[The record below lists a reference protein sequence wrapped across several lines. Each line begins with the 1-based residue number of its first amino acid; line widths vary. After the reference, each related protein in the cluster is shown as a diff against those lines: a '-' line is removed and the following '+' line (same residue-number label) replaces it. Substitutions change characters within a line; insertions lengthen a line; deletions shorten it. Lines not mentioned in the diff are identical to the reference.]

1 MIFRMSRDGKITLQ
15 NGDTTVRCTVA
26 EFQTLEPGFEYTA
39 GDELWSP
46 ERAYLTVANN
56 QGANP
61 HDRAPYLTPEKLATY
76 AAALEPEPEPE
87 PEAEPDP
94 KDWEGFRVALYS
106 NPDFLAFLESSPLAA
121 KLDDLIWRR
130 QFSPLATTLWQR
142 LKSQG
147 HISEG
152 LEGAIVAAATEAN
165 LLDELAIVT
174 GQA

>member
-1 MIFRMSRDGKITLQ
+1 MSEAPTIYHYHPVTGQYLGSGQADPSP
-15 NGDTTVRCTVA
+15 
-26 EFQTLEPGFEYTA
+26 LEPGVWLYPAHCTLTA
-39 GDELWSP
+39 PPDEQAGHVRAWNGSQWLQVPLP
-46 ERAYLTVANN
+46 E
-56 QGANP
+56 P
-61 HDRAPYLTPEKLATY
+61 DP
-76 AAALEPEPEPE
+76 EPEPEPE
-87 PEAEPDP
+87 PEP

-152 LEGAIVAAATEAN
+152 LEAAIVAAATESN

-174 GQA
+174 KNKGFEAPSF